1 MRIGDQPCYQVD
13 HEVVHTAMAAVFD
26 LADIFEL
33 VVDGFNERPLTEQ
46 DLVYQRHETVDHAL
60 A

>member
-1 MRIGDQPCYQVD
+1 
-13 HEVVHTAMAAVFD
+13 MAAVFD

-33 VVDGFNERPLTEQ
+33 VMDSFNERPLTEQ